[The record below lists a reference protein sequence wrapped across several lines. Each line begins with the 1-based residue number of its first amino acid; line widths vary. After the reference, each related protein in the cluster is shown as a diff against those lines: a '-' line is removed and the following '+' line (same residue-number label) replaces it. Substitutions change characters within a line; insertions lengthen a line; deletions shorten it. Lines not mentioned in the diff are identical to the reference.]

1 MDIAAIDEHCRT
13 WKRSKAARHR
23 QEPALQCSTYTLQ
36 SRTPSEKP
44 VTTSINNSE
53 YRAPT
58 YFKATRPSQT
68 LLSQITHLPISPID
82 PPPPASP
89 ISKPPKTPPP
99 YSNPRSVKPLL
110 PNHSSLP
117 FPSAYM
123 TNKKPPRILQY
134 GTRPVKGTRDVD
146 KLGHHTL
153 HS

>member
-82 PPPPASP
+82 PPPPGLSHL
-89 ISKPPKTPPP
+89 KTPKNAASLFQPQVRKTSPP
-99 YSNPRSVKPLL
+99 QPFF
-110 PNHSSLP
+110 SSLP
-117 FPSAYM
+117 ICIHDEQKTSKNSAIRNPSC
-123 TNKKPPRILQY
+123 K
-134 GTRPVKGTRDVD
+134 RDARCR
-146 KLGHHTL
+146 
-153 HS
+153 